1 MWAGN
6 VCIRERER
14 EKGDYLLQAGVYISI
29 FAVQACVSK

>member
-14 EKGDYLLQAGVYISI
+14 EKGVYLLQGVVYISI